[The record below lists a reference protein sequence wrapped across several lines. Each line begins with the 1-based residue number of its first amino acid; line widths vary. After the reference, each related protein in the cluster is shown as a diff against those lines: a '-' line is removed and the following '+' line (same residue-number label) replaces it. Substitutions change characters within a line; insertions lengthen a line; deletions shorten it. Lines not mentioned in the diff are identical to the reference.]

1 MGAGIGKSDNNVKT
15 EQSDKSTSMLAAT
28 PGLFRSK
35 TDQDVPNERRKSG
48 GLKEQDI
55 PNERRKSG
63 GLKDQDVPKERKKSG
78 GLKVKKKLSNVFDD
92 SDIFEGK

>member
-1 MGAGIGKSDNNVKT
+1 MSVLNQDSEEWMIGAGIGKSDNNVRT

-35 TDQDVPNERRKSG
+35 KDEDVPNERR
-48 GLKEQDI
+48 
-55 PNERRKSG
+55 
-63 GLKDQDVPKERKKSG
+63 KSG

-92 SDIFEGK
+92 SDIFEGKLSLVL